1 MEQSLKNTAGE
12 TADMECYMEHLTGF
26 AITEETLTIM
36 FSMLMGLAGGILIS
50 LGYILANREKK
61 FSKNFVITILL
72 IPVIMSVI
80 IPFIATDLKKTLSL
94 AGVFA
99 LVRFR
104 SIPGDSK
111 DILYVFFAAAA
122 GLMIGLG
129 EYFLGFVMIALISVI
144 FVLISRNWKVNN
156 KQILKITIPED
167 MNYKDV
173 FTDLFEKYLAKWG
186 IKNVKTS
193 SMGTLFTISYW
204 VEPKK
209 DIDTKGFID
218 ELRTRNGNLNIIMEN
233 PDDMLAPVL

>member
-1 MEQSLKNTAGE
+1 MEIL
-12 TADMECYMEHLTGF
+12 HGF
-26 AITEETLTIM
+26 TITEETMTIM

-50 LGYILANREKK
+50 LGYIQANKEKK

-72 IPVIMSVI
+72 IPVIMSAI
-80 IPFIATDLKKTLSL
+80 IPFIATDLKKILSL

-129 EYFLGFVMIALISVI
+129 EYFLAFLMIVLISVI

-173 FTDLFEKYLAKWG
+173 FTDLFEKYLTKWG

-193 SMGTLFTISYW
+193 NMGTLFTISYW

-209 DIDTKGFID
+209 DIDTKVFID
-218 ELRTRNGNLNIIMEN
+218 ELRTRNGNLNIIIEN